1 MADRAEATLAE
12 ALMASEG
19 GEPGSEDAARQL
31 RGVALDVRVH
41 AQLARYH
48 SAKRKAAEALAFF
61 YATGDLDSLLA
72 ARPGVEAAL
81 VAWQRLVALT
91 DGVYHDDLIFGT
103 PGEQRGHWKDYLVY
117 AERDVARVDE
127 VERVFRRYGLFD
139 YAFDFGAAQTG
150 RRSTPPM
157 PYLDDYAVERRF
169 TAVGPKSVY
178 EDTVGWGWAGTYG
191 KSARETPA
199 PGGGTLRAAV
209 PNPKDLPRE
218 PLYSDFVLRHPAANY
233 DNATFFVDVPDGD
246 YEVVVILADRSAQP
260 VDHGPM
266 TVIFQGGTELGPVS
280 VPAGDIVE
288 LRQRVAV
295 ACGRLELELNA
306 PPQGDWLLTGLTVT
320 RVAPHFG
327 HRPPRCLRPGEQW
340 DLQATVTSPEA
351 LRRASVFYRFTP
363 DGQFVRLALDL
374 IESLGGEEG
383 SGDGVG
389 GGRFAACVT
398 VPATGGCWSTSWR
411 RPTLG
416 ERARRGRRRAA

>member
-1 MADRAEATLAE
+1 MEVQPSDVGMFSSVQDAVRDALRGTPSARQTPGQVSAALSAMVDRAEATLAE
-12 ALMASEG
+12 ALMASDG

-48 SAKRKAAEALAFF
+48 AAKREAAEALAFF

-103 PGEQRGHWKDYLVY
+103 PGEQRGHWKDHLVY

-191 KSARETPA
+191 KSAREAPA

-266 TVIFQGGTELGPVS
+266 TVIFQGGTALGPVR
-280 VPAGDIVE
+280 VPAGEIVE

-306 PPQGDWLLTGLTVT
+306 PPAGRLAADGPDGDAGGAAL
-320 RVAPHFG
+320 
-327 HRPPRCLRPGEQW
+327 RPPAAALPAAGRAVGPAGDDHQSGGAAGRRCSIG
-340 DLQATVTSPEA
+340 
-351 LRRASVFYRFTP
+351 LRRMGRS
-363 DGQFVRLALDL
+363 
-374 IESLGGEEG
+374 
-383 SGDGVG
+383 SG
-389 GGRFAACVT
+389 
-398 VPATGGCWSTSWR
+398 WR
-411 RPTLG
+411 WT
-416 ERARRGRRRAA
+416 